1 MNPGSHGKQYSG
13 CGERERA
20 NRRVKEDTRTMVRE
34 SRRWKM
40 GRGDKVFLLM
50 PAMPG
55 LLGFQE
61 PN

>member
-1 MNPGSHGKQYSG
+1 MKNNIQVV
-13 CGERERA
+13 ERERA